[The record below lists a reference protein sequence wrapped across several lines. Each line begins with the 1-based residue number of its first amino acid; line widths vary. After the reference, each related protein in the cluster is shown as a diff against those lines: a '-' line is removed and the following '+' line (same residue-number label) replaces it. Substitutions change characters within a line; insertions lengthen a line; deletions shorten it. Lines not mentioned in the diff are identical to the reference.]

1 MNNGIQELNINH
13 ELQLQYEI
21 TNFYTREA
29 YLLDHNQF
37 HEWLTLFDESIIYRM
52 PIRVTREKKENTLF
66 SEKMTFFDENITSL
80 RTRVDRLSTKSA
92 WALDP
97 APRTRHLITNILI
110 ESRDENNRFNVRS
123 SFLVLRSR
131 AEDRTNDI
139 IYGERLDI
147 IKKENNTWKINER
160 TIYPDQAVLGSQN
173 LSMFF

>member
-13 ELQLQYEI
+13 ELQYEI

-29 YLLDHNQF
+29 YMLDHKQF
-37 HEWLTLFDESIIYRM
+37 HDWLTLFDESIIYSM
-52 PIRVTREKKENTLF
+52 PLRVTREKRENIDF
-66 SEKMTFFDENITSL
+66 SEKMTFFEENSNSL
-80 RTRVDRLSTKSA
+80 RTRVNKLSTKSA

-110 ESRDENNRFNVRS
+110 ESSDENNRFNVRS

-131 AEDRTNDI
+131 AEDITNDI

-147 IKKENNTWKINER
+147 IQKETDTWKIMKR
-160 TIYPDQAVLGSQN
+160 TVYPDQAVLGSQN